1 MAANSSGKTALSPS
15 TQRLLN
21 WEGVFSCHAVLLD
34 HIKANKLGAALI
46 YIVVVVI
53 AVATDD
59 TSEGI

>member
-1 MAANSSGKTALSPS
+1 M
-15 TQRLLN
+15 
-21 WEGVFSCHAVLLD
+21 FSCHAVLLD

-46 YIVVVVI
+46 YIVVVVVI